1 MSAGLEREQIEYIA
15 RKGSEVLKVARRDLA
30 LVCAK
35 QLDGATTVSATALLA
50 HLAGISV
57 FVTGG
62 VGGVHRCARAPAER
76 GNACYCSSC
85 RPCTSK
91 TAGGKHANR

>member
-1 MSAGLEREQIEYIA
+1 MFLLSGLEREQIEHIA
-15 RKGSEVLKVARRDLA
+15 RKGPAMLKVARRDLA

-62 VGGVHRCARAPAER
+62 IGGVHRY
-76 GNACYCSSC
+76 ACMHACMLM
-85 RPCTSK
+85 TSQQQ
-91 TAGGKHANR
+91 